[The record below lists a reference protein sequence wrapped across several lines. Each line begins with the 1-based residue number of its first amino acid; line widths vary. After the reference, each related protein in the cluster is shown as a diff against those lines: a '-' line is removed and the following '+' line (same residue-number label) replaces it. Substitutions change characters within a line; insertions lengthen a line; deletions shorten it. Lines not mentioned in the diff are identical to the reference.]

1 VSTRLGILQLL
12 ADGNL
17 HSGADIG
24 RKLGVTRAA
33 VHKGVK
39 ALAENGLGVHAVAG
53 LGYRLDAPITP
64 LDRQQIARTLAAGA
78 SAASR
83 VEVLETVDSTNRYLL
98 ARALADPD
106 PRGMVC
112 LGEVQPQGRGRQ
124 GKSWIATAYEN
135 LMMSMAWRF
144 GAGPAMVVGLS
155 LAAGVAVARAL
166 EAFGVPDAGLKW
178 PNDILWGDRMTS
190 SPSPIAAVNAD
201 VSSLTPYPLPEGEE
215 VAPAHPALATFA
227 HPCAA
232 ESVRLRGTSME
243 RKLAGLLVDVHG
255 EASGPCTVVVGI
267 GVNCRIS
274 EADGRRIDQPWV
286 DLHTITGA
294 TPDRNKLA
302 ALLIDR
308 LQEMFETYAVS
319 GLAAYQADWN
329 RRHLFANRPVRLVR
343 HQSSVEGTVDGI
355 DDHGALRLRLAD
367 GRVQL
372 FHSGE
377 VSLRAAAECV
387 S

>member
-1 VSTRLGILQLL
+1 MSTRLGILQLL

-39 ALAENGLGVHAVAG
+39 ALAANGLGVHAVAG

-190 SPSPIAAVNAD
+190 SASRVGTTSHA
-201 VSSLTPYPLPEGEE
+201 VSSLTPCPLPEGEGG
-215 VAPAHPALATFA
+215 
-227 HPCAA
+227 
-232 ESVRLRGTSME
+232 SVRLRGTSME

>member
-1 VSTRLGILQLL
+1 MSTRLGILQLL

-39 ALAENGLGVHAVAG
+39 ALAASGLGVHAVAG

-144 GAGPAMVVGLS
+144 SAGPAMVVGLS

-190 SPSPIAAVNAD
+190 SA
-201 VSSLTPYPLPEGEE
+201 
-215 VAPAHPALATFA
+215 
-227 HPCAA
+227 
-232 ESVRLRGTSME
+232 
-243 RKLAGLLVDVHG
+243 
-255 EASGPCTVVVGI
+255 
-267 GVNCRIS
+267 
-274 EADGRRIDQPWV
+274 
-286 DLHTITGA
+286 
-294 TPDRNKLA
+294 
-302 ALLIDR
+302 
-308 LQEMFETYAVS
+308 
-319 GLAAYQADWN
+319 
-329 RRHLFANRPVRLVR
+329 
-343 HQSSVEGTVDGI
+343 
-355 DDHGALRLRLAD
+355 
-367 GRVQL
+367 
-372 FHSGE
+372 
-377 VSLRAAAECV
+377 
-387 S
+387 